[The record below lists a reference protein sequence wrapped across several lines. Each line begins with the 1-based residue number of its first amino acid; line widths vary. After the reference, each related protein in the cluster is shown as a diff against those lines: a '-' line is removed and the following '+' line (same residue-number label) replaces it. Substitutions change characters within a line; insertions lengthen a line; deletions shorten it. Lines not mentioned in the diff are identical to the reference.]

1 MSVFNSLREYAQ
13 AMEQQGKLLR
23 IPDMDQDQ
31 FEMTAFSYRLED
43 RMRTSAPAFLVERT
57 KMNGNWYDTPVI
69 CNVLNSFK
77 TVAMCLGVTDLS
89 DDEREMNQVVE
100 RELLKHMN
108 EDYRFEQIPPV
119 EVDGAD
125 APCKEVKLF
134 GEDADLDRFP
144 WIMNN
149 PADGGRFI
157 STGSV
162 IMEDPDI
169 GRNVGTYRLQVKGPQ
184 KLGIC
189 FTGQNHGAMMMRKA
203 IAQGKKSVPCVV
215 ATGLDPITW
224 MMSSTRVGELGD
236 DEFAFSGGFRG
247 EPVELVRAETNSLM
261 APAHAEIVI
270 EGEISTDKEMEGP
283 YGEMLGYIGEPAPN
297 HFMTVKAITHREKP
311 WVYNIWPGI
320 GGAYLTWP
328 WQVGHFARL
337 KRIMPNLVKLHM
349 PPEIPSMVIACINKR
364 LPGEG
369 IEAGLLIMGYRMI
382 GFSKK
387 MIIILDKDVDP
398 TDLTRVLHAV
408 TTRWQPWP
416 ASLTVRQTFSFM
428 IDPSTQRNALSSKI
442 LIDATRQLPAEGGPR
457 EFAEDNRTVME
468 ERAADSFKLVD
479 QRWEEYFAD

>member
-1 MSVFNSLREYAQ
+1 MKVFDSLREYAA

-23 IPDMDQDQ
+23 IPEMDQDKY
-31 FEMTAFSYRLED
+31 EMTAFSYRLED

-57 KMNGNWYDTPVI
+57 TMNGCRYETPVI

-77 TVAMCLGVTDLS
+77 TVAMCLGVEDLS
-89 DDEREMNQVVE
+89 DDEREMNKVVE
-100 RELLKHMN
+100 RELLKFMDAN
-108 EDYRFEQIPPV
+108 YRFAQLAPV
-119 EVDGAD
+119 EVEASG
-125 APCKEVKLF
+125 APCKQVKLF
-134 GEDADLDRFP
+134 GEDANLDRFP
-144 WIMNN
+144 WIQNN

-162 IMEDPDI
+162 IMEDPGI

-236 DEFAFSGGFRG
+236 DEFALSGGFRNK
-247 EPVELVRAETNSLM
+247 PVELVRAETNDLM
-261 APAHAEIVI
+261 APAQAEIVI

-297 HFMTVKAITHREKP
+297 HYMTVKAITHREKP

-349 PPEIPSMVIACINKR
+349 PPDIPSMVIACINKR

-398 TDLTRVLHAV
+398 TDLSRVMHAV

-442 LIDATRQLPAEGGPR
+442 LIDATRQLPAEGGPNV
-457 EFAEDNRTVME
+457 FAEDNRTVME
-468 ERAADSFKLVD
+468 ERAADAFALVD
-479 QRWEEYFAD
+479 ERWEQYFGN

>member
-57 KMNGNWYDTPVI
+57 KMNGRSYDTPVI

-77 TVAMCLGVTDLS
+77 TVAMCLGVEDLS

-108 EDYRFEQIPPV
+108 EDYRFAQIPPV
-119 EVDGAD
+119 EVDGAH

-236 DEFAFSGGFRG
+236 DEFALSGGFRG

-428 IDPSTQRNALSSKI
+428 IDPSTHRNALSSKM
-442 LIDATRQLPAEGGPR
+442 LIDATRQLPAEGGPNV
-457 EFAEDNRTVME
+457 FAEDNRTVME

-479 QRWEEYFAD
+479 KRWEEYFAD

>member
-13 AMEQQGKLLR
+13 GMEQQGKLLR

-57 KMNGNWYDTPVI
+57 KMNGRWYDTPVI

-77 TVAMCLGVTDLS
+77 TVAMCLGVQDLS
-89 DDEREMNQVVE
+89 GDEREMNQVVE
-100 RELLKHMN
+100 RELAGHMN
-108 EDYRFEQIPPV
+108 EDYRFAQIPPV
-119 EVDGAD
+119 EVEAD
-125 APCKEVKLF
+125 SAPCKEVKLF

-203 IAQGKKSVPCVV
+203 IAQGKKSVPCVI

-236 DEFAFSGGFRG
+236 DEFALSGGFRG

-428 IDPSTQRNALSSKI
+428 IDPSTHRNALSSKM

-479 QRWEEYFAD
+479 QRWEEYFGG

>member
-1 MSVFNSLREYAQ
+1 MKVFDSLREYAA

-23 IPDMDQDQ
+23 IPDMDQDKY
-31 FEMTAFSYRLED
+31 EMTAFSYRLED
-43 RMRTSAPAFLVERT
+43 RLRTSAPAFLVERT
-57 KMNGNWYDTPVI
+57 TMNGRRYETPVI

-77 TVAMCLGVTDLS
+77 TVAMCLGVEDLS
-89 DDEREMNQVVE
+89 DDEREMNKVVE
-100 RELLKHMN
+100 RELLKFMDAN
-108 EDYRFEQIPPV
+108 YRFAQLAPV
-119 EVDGAD
+119 EVEASG
-125 APCKEVKLF
+125 APCKQVKLF
-134 GEDADLDRFP
+134 GKDADLDRFP
-144 WIMNN
+144 WIQNN

-162 IMEDPDI
+162 IMEDPGI

-236 DEFAFSGGFRG
+236 DEFALSGGFRNK
-247 EPVELVRAETNSLM
+247 PVELVRAETNALM
-261 APAHAEIVI
+261 APAQAEIVI

-297 HFMTVKAITHREKP
+297 HYMTVKAITHREKP

-349 PPEIPSMVIACINKR
+349 PPDIPSMVIACINKR

-398 TDLTRVLHAV
+398 TDLSRVMHAV

-442 LIDATRQLPAEGGPR
+442 LIDATRQLPAEGGPNV
-457 EFAEDNRTVME
+457 FAEDNRTVME
-468 ERAADSFKLVD
+468 ERAADAFALVD
-479 QRWEEYFAD
+479 ERWEQYFAS

>member
-1 MSVFNSLREYAQ
+1 MQVFNSLREYAE

-23 IPDMDQDQ
+23 IPDMDQDRY
-31 FEMTAFSYRLED
+31 EMTAFSYRLED
-43 RMRTSAPAFLVERT
+43 RMRTAAPAFIVERT
-57 KMNGNWYDTPVI
+57 RMNGRWYDSPVI

-77 TVAMCLGVTDLS
+77 TVAMCLGIEELS
-89 DDEREMNQVVE
+89 DDESEMNQVVE
-100 RELLKHMN
+100 RELLTHMDEN
-108 EDYRFEQIPPV
+108 YRFEQMPPV
-119 EVDGAD
+119 EVDASD
-125 APCKEVKLF
+125 APCKAVKLF
-134 GEDADLDRFP
+134 GKDASLDLFP
-144 WIMNN
+144 WIQNN

-162 IMEDPDI
+162 IMEDPNI
-169 GRNVGTYRLQVKGPQ
+169 GRNVGTYRLQVKGPH

-203 IAQGKKSVPCVV
+203 IAAGKKSVPCVV

-236 DEFAFSGGFRG
+236 DEFALSGGFRG
-247 EPVELVRAETNSLM
+247 QPVALVQAETSSLM

-297 HFMTVKAITHREKP
+297 HYMTVTAITHRKNP

-337 KRIMPNLVKLHM
+337 KRIMPNLVKLHV
-349 PPEIPSMVIACINKR
+349 PPEIPTMVIACINKR
-364 LPGEG
+364 MPGEG
-369 IEAGLLIMGYRMI
+369 IEAGLLIMGYRMV

-387 MIIILDKDVDP
+387 MIIILDQDVDP
-398 TDLTRVLHAV
+398 TDLSRVMHAV
-408 TTRWQPWP
+408 GTRWQPWP
-416 ASLTVRQTFSFM
+416 ASLTVKQTFSFM
-428 IDPSTQRNALSSKI
+428 IDPSTHRNALSSKI
-442 LIDATRQLPAEGGPR
+442 LIDATRQLPAEGGPNV
-457 EFAEDNRTVME
+457 FAEDNRTVME
-468 ERAADSFKLVD
+468 ERAADAFELVD
-479 QRWEEYFAD
+479 QRWDEYFAD

>member
-57 KMNGNWYDTPVI
+57 KMNGRSYDTPVI

-77 TVAMCLGVTDLS
+77 TVAMCLGVKDLS

-236 DEFAFSGGFRG
+236 DEFALSGGFRG

-369 IEAGLLIMGYRMI
+369 IEAGLLIMGYRRI

-428 IDPSTQRNALSSKI
+428 IDPSTHRNALSSKM
-442 LIDATRQLPAEGGPR
+442 LIDATRQLPAEGGPNV
-457 EFAEDNRTVME
+457 FAEDNRTVME

-479 QRWEEYFAD
+479 KRWEEYFAD

>member
-57 KMNGNWYDTPVI
+57 KMNGRWYDTPVI

-77 TVAMCLGVTDLS
+77 TVAMCLGVEDLS
-89 DDEREMNQVVE
+89 DEEREMNKVVE
-100 RELLKHMN
+100 RELLKHLN

-119 EVDGAD
+119 EVDAVD

-236 DEFAFSGGFRG
+236 DEFALSGGFRG
-247 EPVELVRAETNSLM
+247 EPVELVRVETNALM

-349 PPEIPSMVIACINKR
+349 PPDIPSMVIACINKR

-428 IDPSTQRNALSSKI
+428 IDPSTHRNALSSKM
-442 LIDATRQLPAEGGPR
+442 LIDATRQLPAEGGPQ

-468 ERAADSFKLVD
+468 ERAADSFKLVE
-479 QRWEEYFAD
+479 QRWDEYFSG

>member
-23 IPDMDQDQ
+23 IPDMDQDK

-57 KMNGNWYDTPVI
+57 KMNGHWYDTPVI

-77 TVAMCLGVTDLS
+77 TVAMCLGVKDLS
-89 DDEREMNQVVE
+89 DEEREMNQVVE
-100 RELLKHMN
+100 KELLKHMN

-134 GEDADLDRFP
+134 GEDANLDLFP

-236 DEFAFSGGFRG
+236 DEFALSGGFRS

-297 HFMTVKAITHREKP
+297 HFMTVKAITHRAKP

-428 IDPSTQRNALSSKI
+428 IDPSTHRNALSSKM
-442 LIDATRQLPAEGGPR
+442 LIDATRQLPAEGGPNV
-457 EFAEDNRTVME
+457 FAEDNRTVME

-479 QRWEEYFAD
+479 RRWDEYFAS

>member
-13 AMEQQGKLLR
+13 AMEQQGNLLR

-43 RMRTSAPAFLVERT
+43 RMRTSAPAFLVKRT
-57 KMNGNWYDTPVI
+57 KMNGRWYETPVI

-77 TVAMCLGVTDLS
+77 TVAMCLGVEDLS
-89 DDEREMNQVVE
+89 DEEREMNKVVE
-100 RELLKHMN
+100 KELLKYMN
-108 EDYRFEQIPPV
+108 EDYRFAQIPPV

-236 DEFAFSGGFRG
+236 DEFALSGGFRG

-349 PPEIPSMVIACINKR
+349 PPDIPSMVIACINKR

-428 IDPSTQRNALSSKI
+428 IDPSTHRNALSSKM
-442 LIDATRQLPAEGGPR
+442 LIDATRQLPAEGGPNV
-457 EFAEDNRTVME
+457 FAEDNRTVME

-479 QRWEEYFAD
+479 RRWDEYFAD

>member
-1 MSVFNSLREYAQ
+1 MKVFDSLREYAA

-23 IPDMDQDQ
+23 IPDMDQDKY
-31 FEMTAFSYRLED
+31 EMTAFSYRLED
-43 RMRTSAPAFLVERT
+43 RLRTSAPAFLVERT
-57 KMNGNWYDTPVI
+57 RMNGCRYETPVI

-77 TVAMCLGVTDLS
+77 TVAMCLGVEELS

-100 RELLKHMN
+100 RELIKHMDSN
-108 EDYRFEQIPPV
+108 YRFEQLAPV
-119 EVDGAD
+119 EVESSD
-125 APCKEVKLF
+125 APCKQVRLF
-134 GEDADLDRFP
+134 GEEADLDRFP
-144 WIMNN
+144 WIQNN

-236 DEFAFSGGFRG
+236 DEFALSGGFRRK
-247 EPVELVRAETNSLM
+247 PVELVRAETNALM
-261 APAHAEIVI
+261 APAQAEIVI

-297 HFMTVKAITHREKP
+297 HYMTVKAITHREKP

-349 PPEIPSMVIACINKR
+349 PPDIPSMVIACINKR

-398 TDLTRVLHAV
+398 TDLSRVMHAV

-442 LIDATRQLPAEGGPR
+442 LIDATRQLPAEGGPNV
-457 EFAEDNRTVME
+457 FAEDNRTVME
-468 ERAADSFKLVD
+468 ERAADAFALVD
-479 QRWEEYFAD
+479 ERWEQYFGN

>member
-1 MSVFNSLREYAQ
+1 MKVFDSLREYAA

-23 IPDMDQDQ
+23 IPDMDQDKY
-31 FEMTAFSYRLED
+31 EMTAFSYRLED
-43 RMRTSAPAFLVERT
+43 RLRTSAPAFLVERT
-57 KMNGNWYDTPVI
+57 TMNGCRYETPVI

-77 TVAMCLGVTDLS
+77 TVAMCLGVEDLS
-89 DDEREMNQVVE
+89 DDEREMNKVVE
-100 RELLKHMN
+100 RELLKFMDAN
-108 EDYRFEQIPPV
+108 YRFAQLAPV
-119 EVDGAD
+119 EVDSSG
-125 APCKEVKLF
+125 APCKQVRLF

-144 WIMNN
+144 WIQNN

-236 DEFAFSGGFRG
+236 DEFALSGGFRNK
-247 EPVELVRAETNSLM
+247 PVELVRAETNDLM
-261 APAHAEIVI
+261 APAQAEIVI

-297 HFMTVKAITHREKP
+297 HYMTVKAITHREKP

-349 PPEIPSMVIACINKR
+349 PPDIPSMVIACINKR

-398 TDLTRVLHAV
+398 TDLSRVMHAV

-442 LIDATRQLPAEGGPR
+442 LIDATRQLPAEGGPNV
-457 EFAEDNRTVME
+457 FAEDNRTVME
-468 ERAADSFKLVD
+468 ERAADAFALVD
-479 QRWEEYFAD
+479 ERWQEYFGN

>member
-1 MSVFNSLREYAQ
+1 MKVFDSLREYAD

-23 IPDMDQDQ
+23 ISDMDQDKY
-31 FEMTAFSYRLED
+31 EMTAFSYRLED
-43 RMRTSAPAFLVERT
+43 RMRTAAPAFLVERT
-57 KMNGNWYDTPVI
+57 TMNGREYDSPVI

-77 TVAMCLGVTDLS
+77 TVAMCLGVEELS
-89 DDEREMNQVVE
+89 DDEREMNKVVE
-100 RELLKHMN
+100 RELLKCMD
-108 EDYRFEQIPPV
+108 EQYRFAQVAPV
-119 EVDGAD
+119 EVDGSD
-125 APCKEVKLF
+125 APCKQVKLF

-144 WIMNN
+144 WIQNN

-169 GRNVGTYRLQVKGPQ
+169 GRNVGTYRLQVKGPR

-189 FTGQNHGAMMMRKA
+189 FTGQNHGAQMMRKA
-203 IAQGKKSVPCVV
+203 MAQGKKSVPCVI

-236 DEFAFSGGFRG
+236 DEFALSGGFRG
-247 EPVELVRAETNSLM
+247 KPVELVKAETNDLM
-261 APAHAEIVI
+261 APARAEIVI

-297 HFMTVKAITHREKP
+297 HYLTVKAITHREKP

-349 PPEIPSMVIACINKR
+349 PPDIPAMVIACINKR

-398 TDLTRVLHAV
+398 TDLSRVMHAV
-408 TTRWQPWP
+408 TTRWQPHP

-428 IDPSTQRNALSSKI
+428 IDPSTHRNALSSKI
-442 LIDATRQLPAEGGPR
+442 LIDATRQLPAEGGPNV
-457 EFAEDNRTVME
+457 FAEDNRTVME
-468 ERAADSFKLVD
+468 ERAADAFDLVD
-479 QRWEEYFAD
+479 ERWDDYFPD

>member
-1 MSVFNSLREYAQ
+1 MSAFNSLREYAQ

-23 IPDMDQDQ
+23 IPDMDQDK
-31 FEMTAFSYRLED
+31 FELTAFSYRLED
-43 RMRTSAPAFLVERT
+43 KMRTSAPAFLVERT
-57 KMNGNWYDTPVI
+57 KMNGRWYDTPVI

-77 TVAMCLGVTDLS
+77 TVAMCLGVEDLS
-89 DDEREMNQVVE
+89 DEEREMNQVVE
-100 RELLKHMN
+100 KELLTHMN

-119 EVDGAD
+119 EVDPAG

-144 WIMNN
+144 WIQNN

-203 IAQGKKSVPCVV
+203 IAQGKKSVPCVI

-236 DEFAFSGGFRG
+236 DEFALSGGFRG

-349 PPEIPSMVIACINKR
+349 PPDIPSMVIACINKR

-428 IDPSTQRNALSSKI
+428 IDPSTKRNALSSKM
-442 LIDATRQLPAEGGPR
+442 LIDATRQLPAEGGPP

-468 ERAADSFKLVD
+468 ERAADSFELVD
-479 QRWEEYFAD
+479 QRWEEYFSG

>member
-57 KMNGNWYDTPVI
+57 KMNGRSYDTPVI

-77 TVAMCLGVTDLS
+77 TVAMCLGVEDLS

-125 APCKEVKLF
+125 APCKQVKLF

-189 FTGQNHGAMMMRKA
+189 FTGQNHGAQMMRKA

-428 IDPSTQRNALSSKI
+428 IDPSTHRNALSSKM
-442 LIDATRQLPAEGGPR
+442 LIDATRQLPAEGGPNV
-457 EFAEDNRTVME
+457 FAEDNRTVME

-479 QRWEEYFAD
+479 ARWDEYFAG

>member
-1 MSVFNSLREYAQ
+1 MKVFDSLREYAA
-13 AMEQQGKLLR
+13 AMEGQGKLLR
-23 IPDMDQDQ
+23 IPDMDQDKY
-31 FEMTAFSYRLED
+31 EMTAFSYRLED

-57 KMNGNWYDTPVI
+57 TMNGCRYETPVI

-77 TVAMCLGVTDLS
+77 TVAMCLGVEELS
-89 DDEREMNQVVE
+89 DDEREMNKVVE
-100 RELLKHMN
+100 RELLKFMDAN
-108 EDYRFEQIPPV
+108 YRFAQLPPV
-119 EVDGAD
+119 EVESSA
-125 APCKEVKLF
+125 APCKQVRLF

-144 WIMNN
+144 WIQNN

-236 DEFAFSGGFRG
+236 DEFALSGGFRNK
-247 EPVELVRAETNSLM
+247 PVELVRAETNALM
-261 APAHAEIVI
+261 APAQAEIVI

-297 HFMTVKAITHREKP
+297 HYMTVKAITHREKP

-349 PPEIPSMVIACINKR
+349 PPDIPSMVIACINKR

-398 TDLTRVLHAV
+398 TDLSRVMHAV

-442 LIDATRQLPAEGGPR
+442 LIDATRQLPAEGGPNV
-457 EFAEDNRTVME
+457 FAEDNRTVME
-468 ERAADSFKLVD
+468 ERAADAFALVD
-479 QRWEEYFAD
+479 ERWEQYFGN

>member
-1 MSVFNSLREYAQ
+1 MTVFDSLREYAD

-23 IPDMDQDQ
+23 IPEMDQDRY
-31 FEMTAFSYRLED
+31 EMTAFSYRLED

-57 KMNGNWYDTPVI
+57 RMSGRWYETPVI

-77 TVAMCLGVTDLS
+77 TVAMCLGVEELS
-89 DDEREMNQVVE
+89 NDEREMNQVVE
-100 RELLKHMN
+100 RELLKRMDEH
-108 EDYRFEQIPPV
+108 YRFEKRAPV
-119 EVDGAD
+119 EVGESG
-125 APCKEVKLF
+125 APCKQVKLF
-134 GEDADLDRFP
+134 GKDANVDRFP

-162 IMEDPDI
+162 IMEDPQI

-236 DEFAFSGGFRG
+236 DEFALSGGFRG
-247 EPVELVRAETNSLM
+247 KPVELARAETNTLM
-261 APAHAEIVI
+261 APAQAEIVI

-297 HFMTVKAITHREKP
+297 HYMTVKAITHRENP

-349 PPEIPSMVIACINKR
+349 PPDIPSMVIACINKR

-398 TDLTRVLHAV
+398 TDLSRVMHAV

-442 LIDATRQLPAEGGPR
+442 LIDATRQLPAEGGPNV
-457 EFAEDNRTVME
+457 FAEDNRTVME
-468 ERAADSFKLVD
+468 ERAADAFALVD
-479 QRWEEYFAD
+479 ERWDEYFGN

>member
-57 KMNGNWYDTPVI
+57 KMNGRSYDTPVI

-77 TVAMCLGVTDLS
+77 TVAMCLGVKDLS

-428 IDPSTQRNALSSKI
+428 IDPSTHRNALSSKM
-442 LIDATRQLPAEGGPR
+442 LIDATRQLPAEGGPNV
-457 EFAEDNRTVME
+457 FAEDNRTVME

-479 QRWEEYFAD
+479 KRWEEYFAD

>member
-57 KMNGNWYDTPVI
+57 KMNGRWYDTPVI

-162 IMEDPDI
+162 IMEDPEI

-189 FTGQNHGAMMMRKA
+189 FTGQNHGAQMMRKA

-247 EPVELVRAETNSLM
+247 EPVELVRAETNALM

-398 TDLTRVLHAV
+398 TDITRVLHAV

-442 LIDATRQLPAEGGPR
+442 LIDATRQLPAEGGPNV
-457 EFAEDNRTVME
+457 FAEDNRTVME

-479 QRWEEYFAD
+479 RRWDEYFSN

>member
-1 MSVFNSLREYAQ
+1 MKVFDSLREYAD

-23 IPDMDQDQ
+23 IPDMDQDKY
-31 FEMTAFSYRLED
+31 EMTAFSYRLED
-43 RMRTSAPAFLVERT
+43 RMRTSAPAFLVESTR
-57 KMNGNWYDTPVI
+57 MNGCRYETPVI

-77 TVAMCLGVTDLS
+77 TVAMCLGVEDLS

-100 RELLKHMN
+100 RELIRHMDAN
-108 EDYRFEQIPPV
+108 YRFGQLAPV
-119 EVDGAD
+119 EVESSA
-125 APCKEVKLF
+125 APCKQVKLF
-134 GEDADLDRFP
+134 GKDADLDRFP
-144 WIMNN
+144 WIQNN

-236 DEFAFSGGFRG
+236 DEFALSGGFRG
-247 EPVELVRAETNSLM
+247 KPVELVGAETNALM
-261 APAHAEIVI
+261 APAQAEIVI

-297 HFMTVKAITHREKP
+297 HYMAVKAITHREKP

-349 PPEIPSMVIACINKR
+349 PPDIPSMVIACINKR

-398 TDLTRVLHAV
+398 TDLSRVMHAV

-442 LIDATRQLPAEGGPR
+442 LIDATRQLPAEGGPNV
-457 EFAEDNRTVME
+457 FAEDNRTVME
-468 ERAADSFKLVD
+468 ERAADAFALVD
-479 QRWEEYFAD
+479 ERWDQYFGS

>member
-1 MSVFNSLREYAQ
+1 MSAFNSLREYAQ
-13 AMEQQGKLLR
+13 AMEKQGKLLR
-23 IPDMDQDQ
+23 IPDMDQDK
-31 FEMTAFSYRLED
+31 FELTAFSYRLED
-43 RMRTSAPAFLVERT
+43 KMRTSAPAFLVERT
-57 KMNGNWYDTPVI
+57 KMNGRWYDTPVI

-77 TVAMCLGVTDLS
+77 TVAMCLGVEDLS
-89 DDEREMNQVVE
+89 DEEREMNQVVE
-100 RELLKHMN
+100 KELLTHMN

-119 EVDGAD
+119 EVDPAG

-144 WIMNN
+144 WIQNN

-203 IAQGKKSVPCVV
+203 IAQGKKSVPCVI

-236 DEFAFSGGFRG
+236 DEFALSGGFRG

-297 HFMTVKAITHREKP
+297 HFMTVKAITHRKKP

-349 PPEIPSMVIACINKR
+349 PPDIPSMVIACINKR

-428 IDPSTQRNALSSKI
+428 IDPSTKRNALSSKM
-442 LIDATRQLPAEGGPR
+442 LIDATRQLPAEGGPP

-468 ERAADSFKLVD
+468 ERAADSFELVD
-479 QRWEEYFAD
+479 QRWEEYFGG

>member
-1 MSVFNSLREYAQ
+1 MPVFNSLREYAQ
-13 AMEQQGKLLR
+13 AMHQRGKLLR
-23 IPDMDQDQ
+23 IQDMDQDQ
-31 FEMTAFSYRLED
+31 YEMTAFSYRLED

-57 KMNGNWYDTPVI
+57 RMNGRWYDTPVI

-77 TVAMCLGVTDLS
+77 TVAMCLGVKELT
-89 DDEREMNQVVE
+89 DDEREMNEVVQK
-100 RELLKHMN
+100 ELLKHMN
-108 EDYRFEQIPPV
+108 EDYRFEQVPPL
-119 EVDGAD
+119 EVAASD

-134 GEDADLDRFP
+134 DEDADLDRFP
-144 WIMNN
+144 WIQNN

-169 GRNVGTYRLQVKGPQ
+169 GRNVGTYRLQVKGPR

-203 IAQGKKSVPCVV
+203 IAAGKKSVPCVI

-236 DEFAFSGGFRG
+236 DEFALSGGFRR

-297 HFMTVKAITHREKP
+297 HFMTVNAITHRKKP

-349 PPEIPSMVIACINKR
+349 PPDIPSMVIACINKR

-398 TDLTRVLHAV
+398 TDLTRVMHAV

-468 ERAADSFKLVD
+468 ERAAGAFALVD
-479 QRWEEYFAD
+479 QRWDEYFAD

>member
-57 KMNGNWYDTPVI
+57 KMNGRSYDTPVI

-77 TVAMCLGVTDLS
+77 TVAMCLGVKDLS

-134 GEDADLDRFP
+134 GDDADLDRFP

-428 IDPSTQRNALSSKI
+428 IDPSTHRNALSSKM
-442 LIDATRQLPAEGGPR
+442 LIDATRQLPAEGGPNV
-457 EFAEDNRTVME
+457 FAEDNRTVME

-479 QRWEEYFAD
+479 KRWEEYFAD